1 MKSEY
6 YFEPKQMSNTSIEYD
21 AVIDKCRTIFL
32 HKNRDYGTSWRIMR
46 VSSII
51 DQIYI
56 KATRIRTIEEN
67 GVMKVNEGIEPEFMG
82 IINYCVMGLI
92 QLELAN
98 NQTMEIESSHLS
110 QLYEQQIKDTKTL
123 MEEKNHDYGE
133 IWRDMLVTT
142 FTDMLLMRVQRM
154 KQIIENK
161 GKTIASEGINS
172 NLQDMI
178 NYSVFALIKLNK

>member
-1 MKSEY
+1 
-6 YFEPKQMSNTSIEYD
+6 
-21 AVIDKCRTIFL
+21 
-32 HKNRDYGTSWRIMR
+32 
-46 VSSII
+46 
-51 DQIYI
+51 
-56 KATRIRTIEEN
+56 
-67 GVMKVNEGIEPEFMG
+67 
-82 IINYCVMGLI
+82 MGLI

-110 QLYEQQIKDTKTL
+110 QLYEQQIKATKTL

-161 GKTIASEGINS
+161 GKTIASEGIDS